1 MSTVTRRNMVFISL
15 LCVMELNPYVYSL
28 QAVTWFLSFCCVLW
42 DPYVFF
48 DVLWDPYVY
57 SLEGVTRF
65 LFFLAEWR
73 KHGFYLSVVCYGTH
87 MSTAYKA

>member
-1 MSTVTRRNMVFISL
+1 MVFISL

-42 DPYVFF
+42 DPYV
-48 DVLWDPYVY
+48 Y
-57 SLEGVTRF
+57 SLEGVTWF